1 MREREDRLVEV
12 VGRRRRQCIF
22 SSGAIGD
29 VVGCGRVARMREA
42 SRGGSVGGGG
52 LCSTRGG
59 GAGHQA
65 GGETGGENRRWGK
78 PAARAAPL
86 FQQRKEEDRGRGG
99 FVIFQNL
106 RDLTEK

>member
-1 MREREDRLVEV
+1 MREREDRLAEV

-29 VVGCGRVARMREA
+29 VAGCGSVARMREA

-65 GGETGGENRRWGK
+65 GGETGGENRRRERRLCFSRPRK
-78 PAARAAPL
+78 KKVKAR
-86 FQQRKEEDRGRGG
+86 
-99 FVIFQNL
+99 VVS
-106 RDLTEK
+106 